1 MSTFFSTV
9 EERFADW
16 NYQTPK
22 YLYALT
28 RMLKPQVIVESGT
41 YRGLSACWMAKGCQ
55 ENNTGKVY
63 CIDNFSLKEHVDRY
77 GDPRTH
83 LEGNL
88 KACGIEGWV
97 EILEGDADKVQWPST
112 VDLIYVDGWHS
123 YEATMHDV
131 LKAVG
136 LGASVVAL
144 DDVENCVGPRMVS
157 EILRSDLAD
166 KWDFMEFHSDN
177 GLFVMQRKAPKRPI
191 TFSQELPLPNTGVDL
206 RFMSREEQ
214 GWHFAEAAAITK
226 LDYSGILDQT
236 EHDREVGT

>member
-1 MSTFFSTV
+1 MSFFETV
-9 EERFADW
+9 EQRFADW

-41 YRGLSACWMAKGCQ
+41 YRGLSACWMAKALQ
-55 ENNTGKVY
+55 ENNSGKIY
-63 CIDNFSLKEHVDRY
+63 CIDNFSLKEHVALY

-88 KACGIEGWV
+88 KACGIEDWV

-112 VDLIYVDGWHS
+112 VDLCYVDGWHS
-123 YEATMHDV
+123 YGATMHDV

-136 LGASVVAL
+136 LGASVIAL

-157 EILRSDLAD
+157 ETLRNEFCGT
-166 KWDFMEFHSDN
+166 WDFMEFHSGN
-177 GLFVMQRKAPKRPI
+177 GLFVMTRKNQKHPI
-191 TFSQELPLPNTGVDL
+191 TFSQELPLPNLGVDL
-206 RFMSREEQ
+206 RFMNLGQQYE
-214 GWHFAEAAAITK
+214 HFLEAASHTG
-226 LDYSGILDQT
+226 LNYSPILDQT
-236 EHDREVGT
+236 EHHREAGT